1 MLGFRAVNVLATV
14 KEAMK
19 EIMANIDRLG
29 FSFIFSLVVILWR
42 TRIILAVD
50 VIFLNKISRGDFA

>member
-1 MLGFRAVNVLATV
+1 MLGLRVVNILAIV
-14 KEAMK
+14 KETMK